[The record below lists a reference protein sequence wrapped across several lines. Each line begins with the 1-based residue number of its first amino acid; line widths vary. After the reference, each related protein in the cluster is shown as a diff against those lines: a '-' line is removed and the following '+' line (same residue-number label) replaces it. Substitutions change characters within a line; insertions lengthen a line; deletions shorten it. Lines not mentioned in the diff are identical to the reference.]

1 VSATAEAVPQYD
13 SGQFLQI
20 GGGTSLAS
28 PLWAALIA
36 IADQELEHDGQQP
49 IGIGELHK
57 VLYRGGLSAGL
68 DAVHGRGWNAQTGL
82 GSPKSGIVPALVTA
96 IERFRA
102 AH

>member
-1 VSATAEAVPQYD
+1 M
-13 SGQFLQI
+13 
-20 GGGTSLAS
+20 
-28 PLWAALIA
+28 IA
-36 IADQELEHDGQQP
+36 IADQELERDGQLP

-57 VLYRGGLSAGL
+57 VLYRGDLSAGL
-68 DAVHGRGWNAQTGL
+68 DAVHGRGWNAQTGV